1 MKHYENIFKSREE
14 VEKYF
19 GEEVFSF
26 SFIGDNIITFTSLNP
41 KFIDE
46 ELFDF
51 ELSFYY
57 ESGKDFFAY
66 SSLNTWLYNFQLSSV
81 TCKSQETQERTEMFF
96 RKYKDP
102 SLK

>member
-1 MKHYENIFKSREE
+1 MKDFENVFKERKEIYT
-14 VEKYF
+14 YF
-19 GEEVFSF
+19 GEEVFGF
-26 SFIGDNIITFTSLNP
+26 SFMSDNIMTFKSLNP
-41 KFIDE
+41 KFINE

-66 SSLNTWLYNFQLSSV
+66 SSLDTWLDSFQLSSLI
-81 TCKSQETQERTEMFF
+81 CESQETRERTEMFF